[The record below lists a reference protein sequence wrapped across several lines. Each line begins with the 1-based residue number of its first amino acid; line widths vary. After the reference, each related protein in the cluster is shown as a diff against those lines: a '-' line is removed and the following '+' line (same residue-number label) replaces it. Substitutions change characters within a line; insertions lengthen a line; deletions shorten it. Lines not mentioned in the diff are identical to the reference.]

1 MLSNLNLKQ
10 EYKNKTIT
18 VKPNN
23 HTTSIHINL
32 WNLND
37 TMAQWLVDKGYGH
50 IFEEKQDDGLV
61 GMKTILENE
70 GEHPIVI
77 TDTTTD
83 CNCKNKSRRGK
94 KQ

>member
-1 MLSNLNLKQ
+1 MPLNLNLKP

-37 TMAQWLVDKGYGH
+37 TMTKWLIDKGYGH
-50 IFEEKQDDGLV
+50 IFEENETEV
-61 GMKTILENE
+61 VNE
-70 GEHPIVI
+70 GEHSLVI

-83 CNCKNKSRRGK
+83 CNCKNKSKRK
-94 KQ
+94 K

>member
-23 HTTSIHINL
+23 HTTSVHINL
-32 WNLND
+32 WNIND
-37 TMAQWLVDKGYGH
+37 TMAQWLVSKGYGH
-50 IFEEKQDDGLV
+50 IFEENPTEV
-61 GMKTILENE
+61 VNE
-70 GEHPIVI
+70 GEHSLVI

-83 CNCKNKSRRGK
+83 CGCKNKSRRGK